1 VKRVTDEQWQ
11 EQVTESVNRLIEN
24 VEQIQR
30 FQAACE
36 ADKRIAVFMQLNEKQ
51 MGHAASYTNLILVA
65 GYAGF
70 FGFWTTLAPR
80 LPGKL
85 YAVTGLLALL
95 SLITF
100 ITWEV
105 VKTIWGQHHLSK
117 TNSILTDPKFA
128 GKQVE
133 MYEAALA
140 LYAARSNKVWPCFL
154 IPTLLTGGSAG
165 VLLIGCFCYQ
175 LWQTFSG

>member
-1 VKRVTDEQWQ
+1 MQITEEQWQ
-11 EQVTESVNRLIEN
+11 QQVTGSVNTLIDN
-24 VEQIQR
+24 VEKIQR

-51 MGHAASYTNLILVA
+51 MGHAANYTNLILVA

-100 ITWEV
+100 ITWEI
-105 VKTIWGQHHLSK
+105 VKMIWGQRHLSK
-117 TNSILTDPKFA
+117 TNSILTDHRFA

-140 LYAARSNKVWPCFL
+140 LYAARSNKVWPWFL
-154 IPTLLTGGSAG
+154 IPTLVTGGGAG
-165 VLLIGCFCYQ
+165 VLLIGCFCHQ
-175 LWQTFSG
+175 LWQAFHG